1 MKRLTLLF
9 VYCLVCFSPI
19 SVSAQRHEIHDEN
32 FRSLQVVANQKWM
45 DLPVMV
51 LNDGKISIDFDDLTH
66 TYRRLTYRL
75 EHCEADWNLL
85 SDSLKAIS

>member
-9 VYCLVCFSPI
+9 VYCLVFFSPI

-51 LNDGKISIDFDDLTH
+51 LNDGKISIDFVALILAL
-66 TYRRLTYRL
+66 YIL
-75 EHCEADWNLL
+75 
-85 SDSLKAIS
+85 